1 MVIFEETKDDYH
13 DIFSLFWFLVLITIW
28 AIFGVLIDYT
38 GGINSELNYPFY
50 IILVIGFFWGIILLI
65 ANLKRCISNLNKK
78 KFIFDDHSFTIKHF
92 IIKKRYEYS
101 GLRNVSIN
109 YEFIAFV
116 YYDTQN
122 TIEIKEYEIAYNVA
136 AEIEKHLKAGDMA
149 D

>member
-1 MVIFEETKDDYH
+1 MH
-13 DIFSLFWFLVLITIW
+13 R
-28 AIFGVLIDYT
+28 T
-38 GGINSELNYPFY
+38 GGSNSPRLF
-50 IILVIGFFWGIILLI
+50 
-65 ANLKRCISNLNKK
+65 R
-78 KFIFDDHSFTIKHF
+78 
-92 IIKKRYEYS
+92 
-101 GLRNVSIN
+101 LRNVSIN